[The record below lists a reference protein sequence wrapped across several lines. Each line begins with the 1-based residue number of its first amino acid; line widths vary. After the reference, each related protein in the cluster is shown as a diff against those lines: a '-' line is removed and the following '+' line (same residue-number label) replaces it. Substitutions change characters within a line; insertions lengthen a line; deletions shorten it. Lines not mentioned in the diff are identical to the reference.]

1 MKGRDHFKKAAFA
14 CFQGWCAV
22 GRRVRAEDVGDA
34 GQRTTAMKDE
44 LSVGVVQQP
53 QTIEATAAEEHHGIL
68 STPTGLETQ

>member
-53 QTIEATAAEEHHGIL
+53 QTFVATDALDRMLTDMLRAI
-68 STPTGLETQ
+68 